1 MPKLVILW
9 PILKQSERPVILKTA
24 RIFNDH
30 LSIFSR
36 TFFDLFG
43 HCRRSVTPRS
53 KFLLRPQLMERIP
66 FYDDTLL
73 NDCNIADN
81 FMFSCDIDLPRET
94 PLMFRLVFRDDTML
108 NDSTIYARKLKP
120 RPSHA
125 ASSRSLRRSKKY
137 APKSNTDSK
146 KHAANLSPSTTG
158 KSSWS
163 IPLTPTSASGM
174 MEKTEMCGSPQQP
187 FNHACDLTA
196 HVTFMPVPTN
206 SLFVSSTPP
215 HSCA

>member
-1 MPKLVILW
+1 MARGCRGWQTAKVEGVTSPSTLPLLPFMPL
-9 PILKQSERPVILKTA
+9 T
-24 RIFNDH
+24 
-30 LSIFSR
+30 
-36 TFFDLFG
+36 
-43 HCRRSVTPRS
+43 
-53 KFLLRPQLMERIP
+53 
-66 FYDDTLL
+66 
-73 NDCNIADN
+73 
-81 FMFSCDIDLPRET
+81 
-94 PLMFRLVFRDDTML
+94 
-108 NDSTIYARKLKP
+108 KP

-137 APKSNTDSK
+137 APKSNTGSK
-146 KHAANLSPSTTG
+146 KRAANLSPPTTG

-163 IPLTPTSASGM
+163 TPLTPTSASGM

>member
-1 MPKLVILW
+1 
-9 PILKQSERPVILKTA
+9 
-24 RIFNDH
+24 
-30 LSIFSR
+30 
-36 TFFDLFG
+36 
-43 HCRRSVTPRS
+43 
-53 KFLLRPQLMERIP
+53 
-66 FYDDTLL
+66 
-73 NDCNIADN
+73 
-81 FMFSCDIDLPRET
+81 
-94 PLMFRLVFRDDTML
+94 MFRIVFRDDTLL

-125 ASSRSLRRSKKY
+125 ASSRSLRHSKKY
-137 APKSNTDSK
+137 APKSNTGSK
-146 KHAANLSPSTTG
+146 KRVANQSPSTTG

-163 IPLTPTSASGM
+163 TPLTPTSA
-174 MEKTEMCGSPQQP
+174 EMCGSPQQP

>member
-1 MPKLVILW
+1 
-9 PILKQSERPVILKTA
+9 
-24 RIFNDH
+24 
-30 LSIFSR
+30 
-36 TFFDLFG
+36 
-43 HCRRSVTPRS
+43 
-53 KFLLRPQLMERIP
+53 MERIP

-94 PLMFRLVFRDDTML
+94 PLMFRIVFRDDTLL

-137 APKSNTDSK
+137 APKSNTGSK
-146 KHAANLSPSTTG
+146 KRVANQSSSTTG

-163 IPLTPTSASGM
+163 TPLTPTSASGM
-174 MEKTEMCGSPQQP
+174 MEK
-187 FNHACDLTA
+187 NRNVRLATA
-196 HVTFMPVPTN
+196 T
-206 SLFVSSTPP
+206 L
-215 HSCA
+215 